1 MNTTLLL
8 LLAIL
13 PGLAIAVYFYLRD
26 LREPEP
32 SGLLLMS
39 VLFGAISFFISRGI
53 GYLLHHFM
61 YVSHQDELNEI
72 LSAFVFIGLLGE
84 GGKFLFL
91 RGVTFY
97 YKAFNQPFD
106 GIVYAIMVGMGY
118 ATAENVFYV
127 ISSGNNCDIL
137 RMFTTVPLNAVCA
150 VIMGYFLG
158 EAKLF
163 RNRIFLYGLLA
174 LLLAVIVHGYYDY
187 FLQMVNIRA
196 LWMQGIASLLIVIVL
211 SQLAIKRRKAEN
223 LRKFDQS

>member
-1 MNTTLLL
+1 MSTTLLF

-32 SGLLLMS
+32 SGLLMLS
-39 VLFGAISFFISRGI
+39 VLFGIISFFISRGI
-53 GYLLHHFM
+53 GFLLHHYI
-61 YVSHQDELNEI
+61 YVNHDGVLNQI
-72 LSAFVFIGLLGE
+72 ISAFIFIGLLGE

-91 RGVTFY
+91 RGFAFY

-127 ISSGNNCDIL
+127 ISSGNNCDVL
-137 RMFTTVPLNAVCA
+137 RMFTTVPMNAVFA

-163 RNRIFLYGLLA
+163 KSRIFLYSLLA
-174 LLLAVIVHGYYDY
+174 LLLAVIAHGYYDY
-187 FLQMVNIRA
+187 FLQMVNIRG
-196 LWMQGIASLLIVIVL
+196 LWLQGITSLLIVVVL
-211 SQLAIKRRKAEN
+211 SQLAIKKRTAEN
-223 LRKFDQS
+223 LKRFDQ

>member
-1 MNTTLLL
+1 MSTTLSMLI
-8 LLAIL
+8 AVL
-13 PGLAIAVYFYLRD
+13 PGIIIAVYFYLRD

-39 VLFGAISFFISRGI
+39 LLFGAVSFFISRGI
-53 GYLLHHFM
+53 GYLLHHFL

-91 RGVTFY
+91 RGITFY

-127 ISSGNNCDIL
+127 ISSGVNADVL

-163 RNRIFLYGLLA
+163 RSRIFLYSLLA
-174 LLLAVIVHGYYDY
+174 LLLAAIVHGYYDY
-187 FLQMVNIRA
+187 FLQMVYIKA
-196 LWMQGIASLLIVIVL
+196 LWMQGIISVLIVIVL

-223 LRKFDQS
+223 LKKFDQ

>member
-1 MNTTLLL
+1 MSTTLSMLI
-8 LLAIL
+8 AVL
-13 PGLAIAVYFYLRD
+13 PGIIIAVYFYLRD

-39 VLFGAISFFISRGI
+39 LLFGAVSFFISRGI
-53 GYLLHHFM
+53 GYLLHHFL

-91 RGVTFY
+91 RGITFY

-127 ISSGNNCDIL
+127 ISSGVNADAL
-137 RMFTTVPLNAVCA
+137 RMFTSVPLNAVCA

-163 RNRIFLYGLLA
+163 RSRIFLYSLLA
-174 LLLAVIVHGYYDY
+174 LLLAAIVHGYYDY
-187 FLQMVNIRA
+187 FLQMVYIKA
-196 LWMQGIASLLIVIVL
+196 LWMQGIISVLIVIVL

-223 LRKFDQS
+223 LKKFDQ